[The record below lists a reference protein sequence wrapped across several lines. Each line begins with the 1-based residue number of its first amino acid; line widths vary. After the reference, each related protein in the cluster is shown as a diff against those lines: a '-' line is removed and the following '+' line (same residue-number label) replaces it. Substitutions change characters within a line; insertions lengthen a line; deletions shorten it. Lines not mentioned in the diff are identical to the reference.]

1 MIRALAFLLLTL
13 NLYAIS
19 SQEVFTLAKQYTK
32 YPSTIVAIV
41 QVESTNGKFIVGDD
55 GKSLGITQLQV
66 ATIRWLATK
75 DRKLRYLD
83 KVTDLQLRTLLIRNE
98 ELCILI
104 TSRLINYYIKRYGY
118 FEAISRYNGGRKNY
132 VYYNKIITAKNQWLN
147 NKSRGETK

>member
-1 MIRALAFLLLTL
+1 MIHALAFLLLTL

-19 SQEVFTLAKQYTK
+19 SQEVFTIAKQYTK

>member
-41 QVESTNGKFIVGDD
+41 QVESTNGKFIIGDD

-104 TSRLINYYIKRYGY
+104 TSRLINYYIRHYGY

-132 VYYNKIITAKNQWLN
+132 VYYNKIITVKNYWLN
-147 NKSRGETK
+147 NKSIGETK